1 MYANATHA
9 NRPTVLT
16 RADRARQAAAVR
28 AHDARIARAA
38 ANNRLFRL
46 AYHCAAVALVV
57 AMFYS
62 ATV

>member
-46 AYHCAAVALVV
+46 AYHCAAIALAV